1 MNYWQAGVLPRG
13 QGAEDSRGTMCS
25 PALHLLQ
32 FQLLSYQQN
41 PKLDTVVRTSP
52 SFTSL
57 SVKKHRENSVCD
69 TETPAPSLH
78 NQQDKGRLSQDSF
91 KYCTCRLVGSI
102 RHVPLFQ
109 EHRVDK
115 HVSSAILGAYT

>member
-13 QGAEDSRGTMCS
+13 QGVEDSRGTMCS

-57 SVKKHRENSVCD
+57 SFFSVSKS
-69 TETPAPSLH
+69 TERIPYVTQKRQLLPFTTSGTKEGGHKIPSSTAHAGLL
-78 NQQDKGRLSQDSF
+78 DR
-91 KYCTCRLVGSI
+91 
-102 RHVPLFQ
+102 
-109 EHRVDK
+109 
-115 HVSSAILGAYT
+115 